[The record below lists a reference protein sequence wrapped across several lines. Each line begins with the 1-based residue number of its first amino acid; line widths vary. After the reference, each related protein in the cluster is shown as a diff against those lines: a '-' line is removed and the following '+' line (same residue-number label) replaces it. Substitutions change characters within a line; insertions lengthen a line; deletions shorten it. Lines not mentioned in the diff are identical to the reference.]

1 MAWLIAYGVCALVM
15 GGLDFLWLSNTSGP
29 LYHRAVGAVMAENPN
44 MAAAVAFYLIYILG
58 ILVFAVRPAL
68 ASGDWRTAA
77 IFGALFGFFAYATY
91 DLTNLATLKVWS
103 LKISLIDMAWVAVKA
118 ALTATTASAAAF
130 AAIRLTAR

>member
-29 LYHRAVGAVMAENPN
+29 LYHRAVGAVMADNPN
-44 MAAAVAFYLIYILG
+44 MAAAVAFYLIYIVG

-103 LKISLIDMAWVAVKA
+103 LRISLIDMAWGT
-118 ALTATTASAAAF
+118 ALTATTAGIAAF
-130 AAIRLTAR
+130 AALRLTR

>member
-15 GGLDFLWLSNTSGP
+15 GGLDFLWLSKTSGP
-29 LYHRAVGAVMAENPN
+29 LYHRAVGAIMADSPN
-44 MAAAVAFYLIYILG
+44 MTAAVAFYLIYIMG

-68 ASGDWRTAA
+68 TSGDWRTAA

-103 LKISLIDMAWVAVKA
+103 LRISLIDMAWGT
-118 ALTATTASAAAF
+118 ALTATTASIAAF
-130 AAIRLTAR
+130 AALRLASR